1 MSFANFAIEAGVNSA
16 KPAEPAGSDTAKPT
30 PASGPASVPSVQP
43 GSAPAPAPTSDADGL
58 DFDFGD
64 TDSDLDT
71 DDGTGGDDDGG
82 APAEIVPLGP
92 PEGAT
97 KEQAAEWR
105 AQHGIPHDPTGY
117 QAPKVDGITWNTQA
131 LAPILEA
138 MHAHNIPREAV
149 ADALQTYAEQVQQQ
163 QADLKRQDRERM
175 AEVRQKLTPSERGAI
190 DAASQTMSRELRTSI
205 RQARLPSGE
214 LLLHSAEFLSLLAN
228 LNRQPGATNRVAMA
242 QNDAALEETARLHMR
257 TDIEKYYREK
267 WDQKLAAILNRKGT
281 E

>member
-1 MSFANFAIEAGVNSA
+1 MSFANFAIEAGVNAS
-16 KPAEPAGSDTAKPT
+16 KPPE
-30 PASGPASVPSVQP
+30 
-43 GSAPAPAPTSDADGL
+43 PAPAPEKPATTPAAPPVTLIPDAGPVGYGDNDADTKSTEAQPVTSD
-58 DFDFGD
+58 
-64 TDSDLDT
+64 TDT
-71 DDGTGGDDDGG
+71 DDSDGG
-82 APAEIVPLGP
+82 AAPAEAEP
-92 PEGAT
+92 PEGVPETPEDYVAPQV
-97 KEQAAEWR
+97 EGVEWNSEALSPVLAAAHE
-105 AQHGIPHDPTGY
+105 HGIP
-117 QAPKVDGITWNTQA
+117 Q
-131 LAPILEA
+131 
-138 MHAHNIPREAV
+138 EAV
-149 ADALQTYAEQVQQQ
+149 AAALEAYAHQIAEQ
-163 QADLKRQDRERM
+163 QAALKRQDRERM